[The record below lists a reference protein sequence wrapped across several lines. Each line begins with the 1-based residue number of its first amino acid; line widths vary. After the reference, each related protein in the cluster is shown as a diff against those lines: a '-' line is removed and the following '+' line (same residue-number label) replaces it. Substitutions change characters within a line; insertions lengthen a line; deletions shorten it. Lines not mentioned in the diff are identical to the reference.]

1 MGEITGGTLLKDILE
16 NYPELLP
23 VLARQG
29 FHITFCIAEAWLT
42 LEQIAQNRGI
52 PLEPLLDEL
61 NRNIDK
67 SS

>member
-1 MGEITGGTLLKDILE
+1 MRGITGKTYLKDILE
-16 NYPELLP
+16 KFPEVIP

-29 FHITFCIAEAWLT
+29 FLITSCIAEAWLT

-61 NRNIDK
+61 NRYIGK
-67 SS
+67 EQ